1 MNASMSFRKNL
12 SPITIA
18 TSSMRCLHHWFTG
31 TSQRSIAPLKPRLK
45 HFYWILIS
53 LNIFIC
59 LAYCDD
65 DVITPS
71 SQPYP
76 QKRGGG
82 KYSLFLTLSISE
94 IYAIYSYNGC
104 VFFFPLWWID
114 FILIGN
120 IEYLHVQEQP
130 VAVIIMVYSMSKTIV
145 IKPLKST
152 RTFHHPSS
160 RISIEID
167 RYCVH
172 TGFEAFVVH
181 HVTGCFAFDS
191 TDSKL
196 ETF

>member
-1 MNASMSFRKNL
+1 MCVVLLFNLLNLFDFNLQLQVCTMNASMSFRKNL

-18 TSSMRCLHHWFTG
+18 ASSMRCLHHWFTG

-82 KYSLFLTLSISE
+82 KYS
-94 IYAIYSYNGC
+94 
-104 VFFFPLWWID
+104 VFFFLVLYRKFMQ
-114 FILIGN
+114 FIRTMDAFFFLFGELISYWLVILN
-120 IEYLHVQEQP
+120 IC
-130 VAVIIMVYSMSKTIV
+130 MWKN
-145 IKPLKST
+145 
-152 RTFHHPSS
+152 S
-160 RISIEID
+160 RW
-167 RYCVH
+167 R
-172 TGFEAFVVH
+172 
-181 HVTGCFAFDS
+181 
-191 TDSKL
+191 
-196 ETF
+196 

>member
-1 MNASMSFRKNL
+1 MCVVLLFNLLNLFDFNLQLQVCTMNASMSFRKNL

-104 VFFFPLWWID
+104 VFFLSSLVNWFHID
-114 FILIGN
+114 W
-120 IEYLHVQEQP
+120 
-130 VAVIIMVYSMSKTIV
+130 
-145 IKPLKST
+145 
-152 RTFHHPSS
+152 
-160 RISIEID
+160 
-167 RYCVH
+167 
-172 TGFEAFVVH
+172 
-181 HVTGCFAFDS
+181 
-191 TDSKL
+191 
-196 ETF
+196 